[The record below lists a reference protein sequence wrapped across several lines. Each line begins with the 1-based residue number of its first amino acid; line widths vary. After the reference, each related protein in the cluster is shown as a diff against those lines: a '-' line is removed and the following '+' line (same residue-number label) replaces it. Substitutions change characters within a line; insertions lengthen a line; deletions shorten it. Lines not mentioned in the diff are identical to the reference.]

1 MSKNAP
7 SVFVSYRRADT
18 QHATDRLVERLKDEF
33 GVSQVFQDVGN
44 IPYGAN
50 FRTVITQ
57 EIDIRDI
64 VLIMIGSQ
72 WGKLTNERANDVGDS
87 ARIEVELALGMN
99 KLVIPVLV
107 DNTKMPDAN
116 LLPPQI
122 RDVCGLNAA
131 HLRPNPDFDD
141 DAERLI
147 SQIRDWHKQRI
158 GSGTLPKRPSGA
170 NLAPAPLITEPA
182 HPKWGFL
189 RWIGLIAFGGVGAA
203 LALMWDPDNAGLAA
217 VFAAVLVLLY
227 ANIILTIF
235 NRWQRRESARGRW
248 LIGLV
253 LFAAAGA
260 VFWGIAFAFLLDV
273 HPNFLGLAAQYGFAA
288 GITYIVFTVLLNIA
302 ARWSAS
308 RQRQTAPPTHA
319 VLQHRAQQLSTPQV
333 SPPAQLNLTPPAST
347 PVNPPVVKP
356 SAQVSPSSSTPRPAP
371 NKNFAPLSDDE
382 L

>member
-18 QHATDRLVERLKDEF
+18 QHVTDRLVERLKNEF
-33 GVSQVFQDVGN
+33 GAGQVFQDVGN

-64 VLIMIGSQ
+64 VLIMIGPY
-72 WGKLTNERANDVGDS
+72 WGKLTSERAADPGDS
-87 ARIEVELALGMN
+87 ARIEVELALSLN

-122 RDVCGLNAA
+122 RDMCGLNAA

-141 DAERLI
+141 DAERMI

-158 GSGTLPKRPSGA
+158 GSGTLPKRPSGT
-170 NLAPAPLITEPA
+170 NLAPSSVMPPA
-182 HPKWGFL
+182 ARPKWGFW
-189 RWIGLIAFGGVGAA
+189 RWIGLIAFGGVGAV
-203 LALMWDPDNAGLAA
+203 LTLMRDPDNAGLAVA
-217 VFAAVLVLLY
+217 YAAAQVLLY
-227 ANIILTIF
+227 ANIILPMF
-235 NRWQRRESARGRW
+235 NRWQRRDSARGRW
-248 LIGLV
+248 WIGLV
-253 LFAAAGA
+253 LFAAASAG
-260 VFWGIAFAFLLDV
+260 FWAIAFAFLLDYG
-273 HPNFLGLAAQYGFAA
+273 NFFGLAAQNGLAA
-288 GITYIVFTVLLNIA
+288 GIAYIIFTVLLNIA
-302 ARWSAS
+302 ARLSAS
-308 RQRQTAPPTHA
+308 RLNKTAPPTHT
-319 VLQHRAQQLSTPQV
+319 VLQHRAQQLSTPAV
-333 SPPAQLNLTPPAST
+333 SPPSSAPIVKPSA
-347 PVNPPVVKP
+347 PVNPPPSKP
-356 SAQVSPSSSTPRPAP
+356 PSSPSSSTPRPAS